1 MGLTK
6 HEKSWGKAT
15 IGNSDAAGGWIIPNA
30 IVAEFIK
37 PARVKNPYRELM
49 TVIDG
54 VTAFAIDI
62 PFRAALPSGAVIA
75 AFGATKA
82 NSDLTYNGY
91 TATMYTLAQIYD
103 ISNQFLRQSSGAAEQ
118 DVMGELATGFALGEA
133 NYIREGTGSSQ
144 PYGFTPALTNGPA
157 AFRSTFT
164 PSASTLAGSILTSI
178 ATAAGCS
185 GRTRT

>member
-1 MGLTK
+1 M
-6 HEKSWGKAT
+6 
-15 IGNSDAAGGWIIPNA
+15 
-30 IVAEFIK
+30 
-37 PARVKNPYRELM
+37 
-49 TVIDG
+49 
-54 VTAFAIDI
+54 
-62 PFRAALPSGAVIA
+62 IA

-164 PSASTLAGSILTSI
+164 PSAATLAGSILTSI
-178 ATAAGCS
+178 ATAAGALAGR
-185 GRTRT
+185 GRTPTVPCWQPLSTG